1 MNLSTNTRRWVV
13 LAAVFL
19 NLALLYGIWYSY
31 AVFLVAL
38 LQEFHWSR
46 SVLAGAFSVFILVN
60 GAISPIVGW
69 MAGRLGARRVMLFGG
84 VTLVAGLFLA
94 AHTSV
99 WWHLY
104 VAFGLIASIGLTSA
118 GWLPSIIV
126 VRAWFL
132 DRVGMAVG
140 VVSAG
145 IGVGIAFVVPL
156 MQYSIGNVGWRWT
169 FRLVALAVV
178 IWMLPAT
185 FALIREAAPEYIPPD
200 TTNRPAW
207 RDALGAA
214 LRDRR
219 YWYLGGVYAFGNM
232 VTQLLFVHQIAYL
245 VDHGVA
251 VLAAASVAG
260 VAGMASIVGK
270 VGWGSL
276 SDRYGRELAYSWAMA
291 CLVAS
296 VGVLVLAG
304 QYPESLLPFVYAVL
318 FGLGYA
324 GSAALTPA
332 ATSDLFAGPGFS
344 TIFGTFQT
352 ILAVGA
358 AGGAWLAGKIFDV
371 TGSYSL
377 ALWLALAGSLA
388 APALMWLAAPS
399 RALRVSGTVF
409 PSSPLKR

>member
-1 MNLSTNTRRWVV
+1 MNWSTNTRRWIV
-13 LAAVFL
+13 LATVFV
-19 NLALLYGIWYSY
+19 NLAVLYGLWYSY

-38 LQEFHWSR
+38 LREFGWSR
-46 SVLAGAFSVFILVN
+46 SVLAGAFSVFVLVN
-60 GAISPIVGW
+60 GAISPVVGW
-69 MAGRLGARRVMLFGG
+69 LSGRLGARRVMLSGA
-84 VTLVAGLFLA
+84 VTLVIGLLLA
-94 AHTSV
+94 ALTSE

-126 VRAWFL
+126 VRGWFL
-132 DRVGMAVG
+132 DQVGMAVG

-145 IGVGIAFVVPL
+145 IGVGIALVVPL
-156 MQYSIGNVGWRWT
+156 MQYAIQIVGWRWT
-169 FRLVALAVV
+169 FRLVALSVV
-178 IWMLPAT
+178 VWVLPAT
-185 FALIREAAPEYIPPD
+185 FALIREAAAEPIPP
-200 TTNRPAW
+200 TAPHRFTW

-219 YWYLGGVYAFGNM
+219 YWYLGGAYAFGNM
-232 VTQLLFVHQIAYL
+232 VTQLLFVHQVAYL
-245 VDHGVA
+245 VDHGA
-251 VLAAASVAG
+251 APLAAASVAG
-260 VAGMASIVGK
+260 VAGISSIVGK
-270 VGWGSL
+270 IGWGSL
-276 SDRYGRELAYSWAMA
+276 SDRYGREMTYSWSMA
-291 CLVAS
+291 CLVLG
-296 VGVLVLAG
+296 VGTMVLAG
-304 QYPESLLPFVYAVL
+304 RYPDSMIPYVYAVL

-371 TGSYSL
+371 TGSYTL

-388 APALMWLAAPS
+388 APTLMWLAGPS
-399 RALRVSGTVF
+399 RAIRHSSA
-409 PSSPLKR
+409 PSLSNQ